1 MPPTSTERENEF
13 LSYAIIGTRNRL
25 RHNLFAFCKKKCKT
39 LQISFVDI
47 KVFRNFVMNWII
59 FQFIVLKTR
68 GVMPFILYWRSV
80 GNLLKNARSWLN
92 CLHA

>member
-47 KVFRNFVMNWII
+47 KVFRNFVMN
-59 FQFIVLKTR
+59 
-68 GVMPFILYWRSV
+68 
-80 GNLLKNARSWLN
+80 
-92 CLHA
+92 

>member
-1 MPPTSTERENEF
+1 MPPTSIERENEF

-59 FQFIVLKTR
+59 SNSS
-68 GVMPFILYWRSV
+68 Y
-80 GNLLKNARSWLN
+80 
-92 CLHA
+92 